1 MLDNLNTLANLVQLA
16 SYEELLKQATND
28 DLFEELQRQNHLYLE
43 RILANQ
49 KSIIKQLEVIYEINK
64 GNTNRDI

>member
-1 MLDNLNTLANLVQLA
+1 MLENLNTLANLVQLA

-49 KSIIKQLEVIYEINK
+49 KSILKQLEVIYEINK

>member
-1 MLDNLNTLANLVQLA
+1 MLENLNTLANLVQLA

-49 KSIIKQLEVIYEINK
+49 KSILKQLEVIYEINK
-64 GNTNRDI
+64 GNTYRDI